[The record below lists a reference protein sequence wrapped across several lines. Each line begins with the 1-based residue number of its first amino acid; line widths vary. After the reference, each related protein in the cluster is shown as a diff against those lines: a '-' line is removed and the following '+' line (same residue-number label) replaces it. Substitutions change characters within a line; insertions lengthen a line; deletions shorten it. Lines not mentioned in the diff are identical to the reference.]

1 MNTCTQFPTT
11 EHQEAFKIMG
21 IPCSA
26 QNGEDFQLV
35 HERDVFLLIM
45 GMNSI
50 RTPEKKVVAKSL
62 DIDLIDIV
70 INM

>member
-1 MNTCTQFPTT
+1 
-11 EHQEAFKIMG
+11 MG